1 MPITINWINA
11 HSNKEKSSQ
20 HKDDALLRQ
29 AKVGAIMM
37 FRIFPPRPGNF
48 EVSATAEGDALDER
62 KTLGELGLA
71 EGATLYLRDSLSPIT
86 MKWISKVNGAEC
98 EQVCLATDTLRA
110 VEMEALA
117 GLGLS
122 PGYEDL
128 YAVSAAED
136 GAPLD
141 ELQTLHELGLARQ
154 GQVVYSIRAPQARI
168 SFSSCVTGLMK
179 QDQCG
184 HTLVLR
190 KAKHRALADLDMH
203 VSDETSYYLSLDPHG
218 EALDES
224 KTMGELGITAD
235 DTHVFVCERM

>member
-1 MPITINWINA
+1 MPITINWVNA
-11 HSNKEKSSQ
+11 HTKAEKPSQ
-20 HKDDALLRQ
+20 HKGDALLRR
-29 AKVGAIMM
+29 AKVGAIML
-37 FRIFPPRPGNF
+37 FRIFPPRPGSF
-48 EVSATAEGDALDER
+48 EVSATVDGDTLDER
-62 KTLGELGLA
+62 KTLSELGLA
-71 EGATLYLRDSLSPIT
+71 EGATLYLRDSMSPIK
-86 MKWISKVNGAEC
+86 MKWISKVNGEEC

-117 GLGLS
+117 ALGLS
-122 PGYEDL
+122 PAYEDL
-128 YAVSAAED
+128 YAVSVTEN

-141 ELQTLHELGLARQ
+141 ELRTLHELGIAKQ
-154 GQVVYSIRAPQARI
+154 GQVVYSIKAPQARI
-168 SFSSCVTGLMK
+168 NFSSCVTGLAK

-203 VSDETSYYLSLDPHG
+203 VSDEADYYLSLDPHG

-224 KTMGELGITAD
+224 KTMGELAITAD